1 MRLTDRAA
9 VEAEYRDE
17 CRHNARRA
25 VFASLLDGPNAA
37 DVALELVLRRCP
49 RHVLD
54 VGCGDG
60 EFGARLQARLA
71 RKVMAVDISPRMVEL
86 ARARGLTA
94 STADAVALPF
104 SDDSLDCVIAN
115 WMLYHVADL
124 DVALGEIG
132 RVLRRGGGLVAATL
146 GVKNLLEL
154 WQLIGAP
161 PDMSDYTFTRESGEA
176 ILSRHFGKVTRHD
189 VDARVNFPGPREVR
203 EYVSASL
210 GRAHLAERVPDD
222 LGPFHVRTAQAVFVA
237 E

>member
-1 MRLTDRAA
+1 
-9 VEAEYRDE
+9 
-17 CRHNARRA
+17 
-25 VFASLLDGPNAA
+25 
-37 DVALELVLRRCP
+37 
-49 RHVLD
+49 
-54 VGCGDG
+54 
-60 EFGARLQARLA
+60 
-71 RKVMAVDISPRMVEL
+71 
-86 ARARGLTA
+86 
-94 STADAVALPF
+94 
-104 SDDSLDCVIAN
+104 
-115 WMLYHVADL
+115 MLYHVADL
-124 DVALGEIG
+124 DVALGVIG
-132 RVLRRGGGLVAATL
+132 WVLRRGGALVAATL

-161 PDMSDYTFTRESGEA
+161 PDMSDYIFTRESGEA